1 MPGAG
6 TGGSEITYPII
17 HRFQKLSASAKHN
30 FHCMNLQNNT
40 DPRREKREEE
50 GRSQFQTPSSTA
62 NSSPPSHISTVSP
75 RPSRGLPWCAKQL
88 KATYPQDEIKAAGV
102 RNLES
107 VFHILPLL
115 HLSSPNHSKKKTEVC
130 VCSKYIVH
138 GQIDLKTCQ
147 SFCGLECVC
156 VCRRGIFV
164 NM

>member
-1 MPGAG
+1 
-6 TGGSEITYPII
+6 
-17 HRFQKLSASAKHN
+17 
-30 FHCMNLQNNT
+30 MNWQNNT

-156 VCRRGIFV
+156 VQEGDICEYV
-164 NM
+164 NTKVFTVYSEFTIALRKEQSPIINKIL

>member
-1 MPGAG
+1 
-6 TGGSEITYPII
+6 
-17 HRFQKLSASAKHN
+17 
-30 FHCMNLQNNT
+30 MNLQNNT

-62 NSSPPSHISTVSP
+62 NSSPPSHISIVSP

-115 HLSSPNHSKKKTEVC
+115 HLSSPNYSKKKTEVC

-156 VCRRGIFV
+156 VQEGDICEYV
-164 NM
+164 NTKVFTVYSEFTIALHKEQSPIINKIL